1 MQAVLVNVAEAPPH
15 RYSGG
20 GYWEAMHDKT
30 RGMYEVRV
38 DGPANRTH
46 YRLFCVLDHEA
57 KNQPE
62 PLLVIITGLSKPF
75 RTKLTDRQYKY
86 VDALRRE
93 YFADNPR
100 SLG

>member
-20 GYWEAMHDKT
+20 GYWEAMRDKT

-75 RTKLTDRQYKY
+75 RTKLTDRQ
-86 VDALRRE
+86 
-93 YFADNPR
+93 
-100 SLG
+100 